1 MRKWQDLAAVYV
13 DTSSWENQN
22 LSYTI
27 LDEQGNEVMHQ
38 LYPYVPHTTEEIK
51 EFMVWEERLLKENM
65 ELLKKN
71 Y

>member
-1 MRKWQDLAAVYV
+1 MTKLPDLAAVYV

-38 LYPYVPHTTEEIK
+38 SFPYVPHTIEEIK
-51 EFMVWEERLLKENM
+51 EFMAWEERLLKESM
-65 ELLKKN
+65 GLPKKN
-71 Y
+71 C

>member
-1 MRKWQDLAAVYV
+1 MTKLLDLGAVYV

-38 LYPYVPHTTEEIK
+38 LYPYVPRTTEEIK

>member
-1 MRKWQDLAAVYV
+1 MTKLLDLGAVYV

-51 EFMVWEERLLKENM
+51 EFMEWEERLLKENM

-71 Y
+71 C

>member
-38 LYPYVPHTTEEIK
+38 LYPYVPRTTEEIK

-71 Y
+71 C